1 MNTVGDAQ
9 TADDDTPKSRLPDD
23 VLLVLPVRDLVL
35 LLGAVTQ
42 IALGREVS
50 IAVASLAHKA

>member
-9 TADDDTPKSRLPDD
+9 TEDDDAPKSRLPDD

-35 LLGAVTQ
+35 VPGAVTQ